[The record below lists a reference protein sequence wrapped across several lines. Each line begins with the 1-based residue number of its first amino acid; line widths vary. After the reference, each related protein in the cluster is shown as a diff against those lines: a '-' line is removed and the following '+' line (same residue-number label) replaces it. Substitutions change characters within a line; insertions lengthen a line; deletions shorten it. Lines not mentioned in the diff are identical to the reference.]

1 MQNQQSQV
9 SFLGI
14 FRATSPS
21 HNFLE
26 ATFLL
31 FVMNLLE
38 VKRKQLGYFE
48 SLMFAVE
55 LLMNSAVV
63 HIVTLCFE
71 HSQQFE
77 ISHFTYHVRYDMIID
92 YC

>member
-31 FVMNLLE
+31 FVMSLLE
-38 VKRKQLGYFE
+38 VKRKQLGCFE

-77 ISHFTYHVRYDMIID
+77 ISHFTYYVRYDMIID